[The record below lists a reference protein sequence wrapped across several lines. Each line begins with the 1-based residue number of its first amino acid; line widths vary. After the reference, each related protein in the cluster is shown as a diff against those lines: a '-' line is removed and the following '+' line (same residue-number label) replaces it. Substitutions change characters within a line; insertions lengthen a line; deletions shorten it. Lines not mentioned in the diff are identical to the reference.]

1 MLGAHP
7 HLQKI
12 CLHIDHLDTTTSF
25 FTYTGYRYSIAHDE
39 SLLETF
45 LVSTQSLA
53 DSLADASGPS
63 LETITLWTPDSNF
76 PYSWSWKSFSVVRDE
91 ATGVGV
97 RAEAVKPCAEA
108 VKPRT
113 HRR

>member
-7 HLQKI
+7 RLQKI

-25 FTYTGYRYSIAHDE
+25 YSFSGYKYSIAHNKV
-39 SLLETF
+39 LLQSF

-53 DSLADASGPS
+53 DSLAGASGPS
-63 LETITLWTPDSNF
+63 LETITLYTPHSHF
-76 PYSWSWKSFSVVRDE
+76 PYSWSWESFSVVRDE

-97 RAEAVKPCAEA
+97 RAQAVR
-108 VKPRT
+108 PRKLD
-113 HRR
+113 